1 MKKKDVIQ
9 TARVVPPEDI
19 RVGDYVVV
27 MHVVMEHLMDSC
39 AVESWKGIEQVRML
53 WMPWEDSAPMKVGEV
68 CLPFV
73 LVKKPDRKHV
83 LLDTR
88 RYRLA
93 RIPGGFGRAA
103 FRKLQEAGVS
113 TK

>member
-1 MKKKDVIQ
+1 MKKQDVIQ
-9 TARVVPPEDI
+9 TAQVVPPEDI

-39 AVESWKGIEQVRML
+39 VVESWKGIEQVRIL
-53 WMPWEDSAPMKVGEV
+53 WMPWEDSAPMKVAEV

-93 RIPGGFGRAA
+93 RIPCEFGRTA

>member
-1 MKKKDVIQ
+1 MKKQDVIQ
-9 TARVVPPEDI
+9 TVRVVPPEDV

-53 WMPWEDSAPMKVGEV
+53 WMPWEVSAPMKVVQV

-83 LLDTR
+83 PLDTR

-93 RIPGGFGRAA
+93 RIPGEFGRTA
-103 FRKLQEAGVS
+103 FRKLQAGRVS
-113 TK
+113 SE

>member
-1 MKKKDVIQ
+1 MKKEDVIQ

-27 MHVVMEHLMDSC
+27 MHVVIEHLVDDC
-39 AVESWKGIEQVRML
+39 AGDSWKGIEQVRML
-53 WMPWEDSAPMKVGEV
+53 WMPWTESAPMKVVEV

-73 LVKKPDRKHV
+73 LIKHPDRKHR

-93 RIPGGFGRAA
+93 RIPSEFGRAA
-103 FRKLQEAGVS
+103 FRKLQAVRVS
-113 TK
+113 TG